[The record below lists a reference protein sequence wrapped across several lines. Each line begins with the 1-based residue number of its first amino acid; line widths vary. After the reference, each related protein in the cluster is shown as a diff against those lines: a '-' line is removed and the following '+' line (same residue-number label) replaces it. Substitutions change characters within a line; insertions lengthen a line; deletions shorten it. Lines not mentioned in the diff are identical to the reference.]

1 MGFMPPFFS
10 GSSAAPE
17 CVASSNSVVG
27 SQQVPGSLLER
38 ESVRV
43 VTTPGETE
51 SLWVHAHSPV
61 GRRPVLEAKV
71 LSRAHSRGKQ
81 PFCRFSSVSSCQA
94 LAMDDSAQA
103 LAEMP
108 EWGVPLRFE
117 A

>member
-10 GSSAAPE
+10 GASAAPE
-17 CVASSNSVVG
+17 CVASSNFVVSFQQVVG
-27 SQQVPGSLLER
+27 SPSGMEP
-38 ESVRV
+38 VRV
-43 VTTPGETE
+43 VSTPGETE

-81 PFCRFSSVSSCQA
+81 PFCRLSSASSCQA

-108 EWGVPLRFE
+108 ERGVPLRFE

>member
-1 MGFMPPFFS
+1 MAFMPPFFS

-27 SQQVPGSLLER
+27 SQQVPGSPLGMEPVREVQTPEGMDCPLLDI
-38 ESVRV
+38 
-43 VTTPGETE
+43 
-51 SLWVHAHSPV
+51 HSQL
-61 GRRPVLEAKV
+61 GRRPALEI
-71 LSRAHSRGKQ
+71 LFRAHIRGTQ
-81 PFCRFSSVSSCQA
+81 PFCRLSLVSFCQA

-108 EWGVPLRFE
+108 ERGVPLRFE